1 MKRDELIA
9 YLREYADWA
18 SSGKWVTPICL
29 SDHLTKA
36 ANVIE
41 EYEEREGQ
49 EMSINQENDQ
59 SLRHNNICGE
69 LHELYR
75 KKNHDYGDSFHKG
88 YEEFGLT
95 MAAIRISDKVNRFKT
110 LIKSVRQCNDES
122 IRDTLLDTAN
132 YCIMTVMELDRE
144 RDNW

>member
-1 MKRDELIA
+1 MEHDELIA
-9 YLREYADWA
+9 YLREYAEWA
-18 SSGKWVTPICL
+18 LSNEWETPICL
-29 SDHLTKA
+29 SDHLTEA

-41 EYEEREGQ
+41 EYQEKEGHKV
-49 EMSINQENDQ
+49 SIDQENDQ

-69 LHELYR
+69 LHELYS

-110 LIKSVRQCNDES
+110 LVKTKGQVNDES
-122 IRDTLLDTAN
+122 IRDTLLDAAN
-132 YCIMTVMELDRE
+132 YCIMTVMELDKE

>member
-1 MKRDELIA
+1 MEKGEKMKNEN
-9 YLREYADWA
+9 WA
-18 SSGKWVTPICL
+18 SAVYRLPE
-29 SDHLTKA
+29 D
-36 ANVIE
+36 
-41 EYEEREGQ
+41 GQ
-49 EMSINQENDQ
+49 EMNIEQENDQ

-75 KKNHDYGDSFHKG
+75 EKNHDYGDSFHKS

-95 MAAIRISDKVNRFKT
+95 LAAIRISDKVNRFKT

-122 IRDTLLDTAN
+122 IRDTLLDAAN